1 MRLQTLI
8 VISMPTCGCIRKNNQ
23 SGVVMQ
29 LAQAIGSLIDVFY
42 VKPFSTLLS
51 KQMFRYAACGGGN
64 MLLDLVWYFVVYHYV
79 VAERY
84 IDLGIIVM
92 SPHVASLVVVFPIT
106 FLTGFWLNRNVA
118 FCATQVGSGKQLVK
132 YALSVVGSIVL
143 NYVCIKLF
151 VEVCHIWPTPAKAL
165 TTAVCVV
172 YSYLA
177 GRYFTFVG
185 EKK

>member
-1 MRLQTLI
+1 
-8 VISMPTCGCIRKNNQ
+8 
-23 SGVVMQ
+23 MQ
-29 LAQAIGSLIDVFY
+29 LAQAIGRLIDFFY
-42 VKPFSTLLS
+42 VRPFSAILS

-64 MLLDLVWYFVVYHYV
+64 MLLDLVWYYVIYHYV
-79 VAERY
+79 VAERF
-84 IDLGIIVM
+84 IDLGVVVV
-92 SPHVASLVVVFPIT
+92 SPHVASLIVVFPIT

-118 FCATQVGSGKQLVK
+118 FCATQVGSGGQLVR

-151 VEVCHIWPTPAKAL
+151 VEVYHIWPTPAKAL

-177 GRYFTFVG
+177 GRYFAFATRRG
-185 EKK
+185 K